1 MKATGSSA
9 VLSVSDF
16 QAALAFYRD
25 VLEFTIEFEFGEY
38 AGVKTGDASLH
49 LSSGNPK
56 SPGSG
61 HVYFFC
67 DEVDDYFHLI
77 KQRGAS
83 IRRTIENSPYG
94 MRDFEVE
101 DLDGNILVF
110 GCDLEGAA

>member
-1 MKATGSSA
+1 MKAVVSSA

-16 QAALAFYRD
+16 QAALAFYCD

-38 AGVKTGDASLH
+38 AGIKTGDASLH
-49 LSSGNPK
+49 LSGGNPK
-56 SPGSG
+56 APGSG

-67 DEVDDYFHLI
+67 DEVDNYFHLI
-77 KQRGAS
+77 KQRGGS
-83 IRRTIENSPYG
+83 IRRTIEDSPYG

>member
-1 MKATGSSA
+1 MNATGSSA

-67 DEVDDYFHLI
+67 DKVDDYFHLI
-77 KQRGAS
+77 KQSGAS
-83 IRRTIENSPYG
+83 IRRPIEDSPYG

-110 GCDLEGAA
+110 GCNLEDAA

>member
-9 VLSVSDF
+9 VFSVSDF
-16 QAALAFYRD
+16 RAALAFYPD
-25 VLEFTIEFEFGEY
+25 VLEFTIEFQFGAY
-38 AGVKTGDASLH
+38 AGVKTGDAILH

-56 SPGSG
+56 PPGSG

-67 DEVDDYFHLI
+67 DEVDAYFDLI
-77 KQRGAS
+77 RQRGAS
-83 IRRTIENSPYG
+83 TRRTIEDTPYG

-110 GCDLEGAA
+110 GCDLEGAV

>member
-1 MKATGSSA
+1 MNATGSSA

-56 SPGSG
+56 
-61 HVYFFC
+61 
-67 DEVDDYFHLI
+67 
-77 KQRGAS
+77 
-83 IRRTIENSPYG
+83 
-94 MRDFEVE
+94 
-101 DLDGNILVF
+101 
-110 GCDLEGAA
+110 